1 MAKKNEVRK
10 YEANV
15 LENVGRDGEMLSL
28 TDLWRAA
35 GSPSGKE
42 PAQWLRQDATT
53 QLIETVSEILNMC
66 QTHIIKSRRGKSG
79 GSYAHKN
86 IALDY
91 AKYLDPALHVLV
103 NEVFF
108 QRLEEEKNPEL
119 IGKRYIEAY
128 KKRGKSREWIAAR
141 LQGIDTRNAFTE
153 TLKSHNVTGKGYGR
167 CTDAIYKPLYGCNAK
182 GIRVKKALPAKG
194 SLRDNMSRTELIA
207 VQLAESLAS
216 DTIEKRNVRGN
227 RPCERESLIAS
238 QSVAVGLMDYKNRL
252 DNRIY

>member
-86 IALDY
+86 IALAY

-167 CTDAIYKPLYGCNAK
+167 CTDAIYKPLNGCNAK
-182 GIRVKKALPAKG
+182 GIRVKKSLPAKG

-238 QSVAVGLMDYKNRL
+238 QSVAVGLMDYKKRL

>member
-28 TDLWRAA
+28 TDLWKAA

-42 PAQWLRQDATT
+42 PAQWLRQDATS
-53 QLIETVSEILNMC
+53 QLIETVSSILNMC
-66 QTHIIKSRRGKSG
+66 QAHIIKSRRGKSG

-86 IALDY
+86 IALAY

-108 QRLEEEKNPEL
+108 QRLEEEKNPDL

-128 KKRGKSREWIAAR
+128 KRKGKSREWIAAR
-141 LQGIDTRNAFTE
+141 LQGIDTRNAFTDV
-153 TLKSHNVTGKGYGR
+153 LKAHDVTGKGYGK
-167 CTDAIYKPLYGCNAK
+167 CTDAIYKPLYGCTAK
-182 GIRVKKALPAKG
+182 GIRERKSLPQHG
-194 SLRDNMSRTELIA
+194 SIRDNMSRTELIA

-216 DTIEKRNVRGN
+216 DTIEKRNIRGN
-227 RPCERESLIAS
+227 RPCERESLLAS
-238 QSVAVGLMDYKNRL
+238 QSIASGLMDYKKRLENRF
-252 DNRIY
+252 

>member
-1 MAKKNEVRK
+1 
-10 YEANV
+10 
-15 LENVGRDGEMLSL
+15 
-28 TDLWRAA
+28 
-35 GSPSGKE
+35 
-42 PAQWLRQDATT
+42 
-53 QLIETVSEILNMC
+53 MC

-86 IALDY
+86 IALAY

-167 CTDAIYKPLYGCNAK
+167 CTDAIYKPLNGCNAK
-182 GIRVKKALPAKG
+182 GIRVKKSLPAKG

-238 QSVAVGLMDYKNRL
+238 QSVAVGLMDYKKRL